1 MTKYLPEKNR
11 SIAQRIQLLDRW
23 ISELTCWIWRETK
36 PIEAWRVSSAE
47 AGLVERPI
55 ALGEAWPTLRGVVSF
70 SAGEIEAPASWPIE
84 QTRLVLDFGG
94 EARVFIDYG
103 DRVRT
108 AASDPFHRSL
118 YVEGRRFSLRAE
130 AVARGLEGRPNR
142 EARLGTAFLGLL
154 ERELADFLAELEVL
168 ADGIKAIAGHE
179 AVPSLLAL
187 AELELAQLP
196 WPTETR
202 PFLERIADHP
212 ETLTI
217 WDRLVEPVA
226 NPRPLGSRHR
236 EALEAA
242 RARLVEGVAAVRARW
257 PKIGKIKAAG
267 HAHIDYVWLW
277 PRDETIR
284 KALRTFGTQTLL
296 LDRNPGFRFSQ
307 SQACLYA
314 DVEEHDPALF
324 AEISRHIREGRWEPI
339 GGMWV
344 ECDTNMPAAE
354 GFNRQFLYGQ
364 GYFRSRF
371 GVTCRTAWL
380 PDTFGFGSALPQLL
394 RAAGMD
400 AMFTIK
406 VDWSET
412 DLMPDNIFRW
422 QGNDGTQV
430 LVHTYNG
437 PGQEG
442 YNLDLRAQGAA
453 EIWRFFKNKDIH
465 DESIISYGFGDGGG
479 GPTPEQVERVEAMN
493 RLPVVPA
500 VELSSVEGFFDRLR
514 EQTRDKILPVWR
526 GEMYLECHRATLTT
540 QGRTKALM
548 RRGQAAL
555 AAAELLTGLCWMA
568 GASDGRDYGPEWKTL
583 LRSQFHDALPGSSI
597 REVYVEAE
605 RELGDV
611 LAVAEEGCERALH
624 DLAARVAPGDLPG
637 VFAVD
642 TAGSGAPNLKLSL
655 NSIAAG
661 EAARLGAQPAADG
674 GWVLS
679 SPLGLRPLEARFVV
693 LPPPPAPLA
702 AERWRLENDFVR
714 VSFDEAGRIASLWD
728 KRRRRETF
736 GGPGNQVWAYK
747 DRTRL
752 YDAWDI
758 ESNFE
763 LGGAEIFDVESM
775 ELTERG
781 PHRAEIVVTRRFGE
795 RSRLI
800 QRYRLWADSARLD
813 IRTTIDLRDR
823 RTYLRAL
830 FPLAVL
836 ADYATFDQALG
847 VTRRPVDEN
856 TSWQRAQFESAAHRF
871 VDLSEAGFGV
881 VLANDGKYGHSAK
894 GSLLTISLVRGPV
907 FPDPFADEG
916 LQSFTYSVLPHDG
929 RWWSEEVLG
938 EIDGLAGATRAIAC
952 RGGDSTWRPIAWDGL
967 SLRAL
972 AFKRAENGIGRILR
986 VAEAGGARGELD
998 LHLAAGFV
1006 CTGEVNTL
1014 EDPVAVADRAF
1025 TPFRMR
1031 SLRIGKG

>member
-1 MTKYLPEKNR
+1 MKNPPERNR
-11 SIAQRIQLLDRW
+11 SIPQRIVHIDRW
-23 ISELTCWIWRETK
+23 ISELACWLWRETK
-36 PIEAWRVSSAE
+36 PIETWRVSSSE
-47 AGLVERPI
+47 ADIADRPI
-55 ALGEAWPTLRGVVSF
+55 GLGDAWPTLKGVVWF
-70 SAGEIEAPASWPIE
+70 SAGEIEAPADWPIE

-103 DRVRT
+103 DRLRT
-108 AASDPFHRSL
+108 LASDPFHGSL

-142 EARLGTAFLGLL
+142 DARLTTAYLGRL
-154 ERELADFLAELEVL
+154 EGELAEFLAELEVL

-187 AELELAQLP
+187 AEWELAHLP

-202 PFLERIADHP
+202 PFLERMADYP
-212 ETLTI
+212 ETLII
-217 WDRLVEPVA
+217 WDRLVEPVP
-226 NPRPLGSRHR
+226 NPRPLANVHR
-236 EALEAA
+236 EALVAA
-242 RARLVEGVAAVRARW
+242 RARLVEGLAAVRARW

-284 KALRTFGTQTLL
+284 KALRTFGTQCLL
-296 LDRNPGFRFSQ
+296 LDRNPAFRFSQ

-314 DVEEHDPALF
+314 DIEEHDPALF
-324 AEISRHIREGRWEPI
+324 AEIARHVREGRWEPI

-364 GYFRSRF
+364 GYFRTRF

-422 QGNDGTQV
+422 QGNDGTRV

-465 DESIISYGFGDGGG
+465 DESIVSYGFGDGGG

-514 EQTRDKILPVWR
+514 EETKDKILPVWR

-555 AAAELLTGLCWMA
+555 AAAELLEGLCWMA
-568 GASDGRDYGPEWKTL
+568 GGSDGRDYGPEWRTL

-597 REVYVEAE
+597 REVYIEAE
-605 RELGDV
+605 QELSDV
-611 LAVAEEGCERALH
+611 LAAADAGCDQALR
-624 DLAARVAPGDLPG
+624 DLAARVAPGATPG
-637 VFAVD
+637 VFAVE
-642 TAGSGAPNLKLSL
+642 TAGSAAPNLKLSL
-655 NSIAAG
+655 KATDAESATAL
-661 EAARLGAQPAADG
+661 AAQPAADG

-679 SPLGLRPLEARFVV
+679 SPLGLRPLEARFVAR
-693 LPPPPAPLA
+693 PPAPAPLSA
-702 AERWRLENDFVR
+702 AARRLENDLVTVR
-714 VSFDEAGRIASLWD
+714 FDDLGRIASIWD
-728 KRRRRETF
+728 KRRKRETLA
-736 GGPGNQVWAYK
+736 GPGNQIWAYK

-758 ESNFE
+758 EANFD
-763 LGGAEIFDVESM
+763 LGGAEIVDLESM

-781 PHRAEIVVTRRFGE
+781 PHRAEIVVKRRFGE
-795 RSRLI
+795 KSRLT

-813 IRTTIDLRDR
+813 IHTTIELGDR

-830 FPLAVL
+830 FPFAVL

-871 VDLSEAGFGV
+871 VDLSEAGFGA

-894 GSLLTISLVRGPV
+894 GNVLTISLVRGPT

-916 LQSFTYSVLPHDG
+916 RQTFTYSILPHDG
-929 RWWSEEVLG
+929 RWWSDEVLG
-938 EIDGLAGATRAIAC
+938 EIDGLAGAARAIAC
-952 RGGDSTWRPIAWDGL
+952 RGGDASWRPIAWDGL

-972 AFKRAENGIGRILR
+972 AFKRAENGAGRVLR
-986 VAEAGGARGELD
+986 VAEACGARGELD
-998 LHLAAGFV
+998 LRLAAGFV
-1006 CTGEVNTL
+1006 CDGEVNTL
-1014 EDPVAVADRAF
+1014 EESVAPTDRVF

-1031 SLRIGKG
+1031 SWGIKKA